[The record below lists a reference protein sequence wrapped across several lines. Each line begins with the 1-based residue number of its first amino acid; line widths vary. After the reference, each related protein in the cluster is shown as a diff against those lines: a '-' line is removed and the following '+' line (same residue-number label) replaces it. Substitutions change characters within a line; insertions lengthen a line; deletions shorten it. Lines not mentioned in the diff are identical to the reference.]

1 MQRTICGS
9 VLLCGVLMTAAM
21 AHAQQAHPDLLPG
34 IASADVTVTYNLERA
49 KIASSNCGCF
59 WLNGASAEAAVPLPF
74 YSGFS
79 AVGSFG
85 GATASNITPGVS
97 LSKFTYVFG
106 PRYTYDI
113 SRYTDRYIS
122 KHAAQVF
129 GEALFGGTH
138 AFGSSFPAT
147 GGAVPTA
154 NSFAMQLGGG
164 VDVALSRGFG
174 VRAIEVDYVRT
185 SLPNNASNTQNDL
198 KIAFG
203 VTYHIGK

>member
-1 MQRTICGS
+1 
-9 VLLCGVLMTAAM
+9 MTAA
-21 AHAQQAHPDLLPG
+21 AACAQQAHPNLLPG
-34 IASADVTVTYNLERA
+34 IASADVAVTYSLERA

-59 WLNGASAEAAVPLPF
+59 WLNGASAEVAVPV
-74 YSGFS
+74 YRGVS

-85 GATASNITPGVS
+85 GATASNITPGVD

-113 SRYTDRYIS
+113 SRYSGIATRGHSTHLY
-122 KHAAQVF
+122 
-129 GEALFGGTH
+129 GEALFGGIH

-164 VDVALSRGFG
+164 ADVALSRGFG
-174 VRAIEVDYVRT
+174 LRVLQLDYIRT

-198 KIAFG
+198 RIAFG
-203 VTYHIGK
+203 VTYRIGKR